1 MKIRSMTSVV
11 RSMSAIGMFAAAL
24 TIGAVSAVQA
34 MDIRKV
40 VSAKGIEAWLVQDTS
55 VPVISFSFAW
65 RAGAVHDPKGK
76 EGRARMLAA
85 LLDEGAGDLGSQAFQ
100 GRLED
105 LSVRLGFSAHTDT
118 FRGNLRTLSANRDE
132 AFRLLAL
139 AVNQPRFD
147 PEPVE
152 RIRSQLIA
160 GLKADQEDPDTI
172 AVRTWYRTAFPEHP
186 YGRPNDGTVDSI
198 GAVTTADLK
207 DFMSRFFV
215 RKGLVI
221 GVAGDI
227 SPEELAVKLDQVF
240 GRLPMSRP
248 SDSVPEVQPSN
259 AGKIVVVQRNV
270 PQSVVLFGQAGIK
283 RSDPDWY
290 AAYVMNRILGGGGFS
305 SRLMEE
311 VREKRGLAYSVYSYL
326 SPYEH
331 TALYMGGV
339 GTANARVAESLKII
353 RAEWQRMAEQG
364 VTEEELASAKTYING
379 SFPLR
384 FDSNRRI
391 AGVLVAVQL
400 NRLGIDYIGK
410 RAKLI
415 DAVTTDDIKR
425 VAKRLLDPQAL
436 TVVVVGQPEGLKDTK

>member
-1 MKIRSMTSVV
+1 M
-11 RSMSAIGMFAAAL
+11 
-24 TIGAVSAVQA
+24 
-34 MDIRKV
+34 
-40 VSAKGIEAWLVQDTS
+40 
-55 VPVISFSFAW
+55 
-65 RAGAVHDPKGK
+65 
-76 EGRARMLAA
+76 
-85 LLDEGAGDLGSQAFQ
+85 
-100 GRLED
+100 
-105 LSVRLGFSAHTDT
+105 
-118 FRGNLRTLSANRDE
+118 
-132 AFRLLAL
+132 
-139 AVNQPRFD
+139 
-147 PEPVE
+147 
-152 RIRSQLIA
+152 
-160 GLKADQEDPDTI
+160 
-172 AVRTWYRTAFPEHP
+172 
-186 YGRPNDGTVDSI
+186 
-198 GAVTTADLK
+198 
-207 DFMSRFFV
+207 
-215 RKGLVI
+215 
-221 GVAGDI
+221 AGDI
-227 SPEELAVKLDQVF
+227 SPEELAIRLDEVF

-248 SDSVPEVQPSN
+248 NDAVAEVVPSN

-339 GTANARVAESLKII
+339 GTANARVAESLRII
-353 RAEWQRMAEQG
+353 RAEWLRMAEQG

-379 SFPLR
+379 SFPMR

-400 NRLGIDYIGK
+400 NRLDTDYINR

-425 VAKRLLDPQAL
+425 VSKRLLDPKAL
-436 TVVVVGQPEGLKDTK
+436 TVVVVGQPEGLEATK

>member
-1 MKIRSMTSVV
+1 MKRRSAFFSNL
-11 RSMSAIGMFAAAL
+11 SALVPALVCVFALNA
-24 TIGAVSAVQA
+24 QA
-34 MDIRKV
+34 MDIRRV
-40 VSAKGIEAWLVQDTS
+40 VSAGGIEAWLVQDSS

-65 RAGAVHDPKGK
+65 RSGAARDPAGK

-85 LLDEGAGDLGSQAFQ
+85 LLDEGAGDLDSQSFQ
-100 GRLED
+100 RRLED
-105 LSVRLGFSAHTDT
+105 NSIQLGFSANTET
-118 FRGNLRTLSANRDE
+118 FRGNLRTLSVNRDE

-139 AVNQPRFD
+139 AVNSPRFD

-152 RIRSQLIA
+152 RIRSQLVVNLRA
-160 GLKADQEDPDTI
+160 SQEDPDTI
-172 AVRTWYRTAFPEHP
+172 ATRKWYSTVFPEHP
-186 YGRPNDGTVDSI
+186 YGRPNDGTVDTI
-198 GAVTTADLK
+198 KAITVADLK
-207 DFMSRFFV
+207 DFASRHFV

-227 SPEELAVKLDQVF
+227 TAEELARRLDEVF
-240 GRLPMSRP
+240 GRLPSSRP
-248 SDSVPEVQPSN
+248 ATAIPEVAPAN
-259 AGKIVVVQRNV
+259 LGKIIVVRHDV

-283 RSDPDWY
+283 RDDPDWY

-326 SPYEH
+326 SPFEH
-331 TALYMGGV
+331 AALYMGGV

-353 RAEWQRMAEQG
+353 RAEWQRMAEKG

-384 FDSNRRI
+384 LDSNRRI
-391 AGVLVAVQL
+391 ARLLVSVQIS
-400 NRLGIDYIGK
+400 RLGIDYIGR

-415 DAVTTDDIKR
+415 DAVTVADIRR
-425 VAKRLLDPQAL
+425 VAKRLLNPGKL
-436 TVVVVGQPEGLKDTK
+436 TVVVVGKPEGLDESK

>member
-1 MKIRSMTSVV
+1 MINFGPNTSVLT
-11 RSMSAIGMFAAAL
+11 RSLARWMSRTGMIVAALAIGAA
-24 TIGAVSAVQA
+24 SAVQA
-34 MDIRKV
+34 MDIKRV
-40 VSAKGIEAWLVQDTS
+40 VSAKGIEAWLVQDAS
-55 VPVISFSFAW
+55 VPVISVNFAW

-76 EGRARMLAA
+76 EGRARMLAG

-100 GRLED
+100 GKLED
-105 LSVRLGFSAHTDT
+105 LSVRLRFSANTDT
-118 FRGNLRTLSANRDE
+118 FRGSLRTLAANRNE
-132 AFRLLAL
+132 AFGLLAL
-139 AVNQPRFD
+139 SVNQPRFD
-147 PEPVE
+147 SEPVE
-152 RIRSQLIA
+152 RIRSQLVA

-172 AVRTWYRTAFPEHP
+172 AVRTWYRTVFPEHP
-186 YGRPNDGTVDSI
+186 YGRPNGGTVDSI
-198 GAVTTADLK
+198 GAVTTGDLK
-207 DFMSRFFV
+207 DFISRFFV

-227 SPEELAVKLDQVF
+227 SPEELAIRLDEVF

-248 SDSVPEVQPSN
+248 NDAVPEVQPSN

-290 AAYVMNRILGGGGFS
+290 AAYVMNRILGGGG
-305 SRLMEE
+305 
-311 VREKRGLAYSVYSYL
+311 VYSYL

-339 GTANARVAESLKII
+339 GTANARVAESLRII
-353 RAEWQRMAEQG
+353 RAEWLRMAEQG

-400 NRLGIDYIGK
+400 NRLGVDYIDK

-425 VAKRLLDPQAL
+425 VSKRLLDPKAL
-436 TVVVVGQPEGLKDTK
+436 TVVVVGQPEGLETTK